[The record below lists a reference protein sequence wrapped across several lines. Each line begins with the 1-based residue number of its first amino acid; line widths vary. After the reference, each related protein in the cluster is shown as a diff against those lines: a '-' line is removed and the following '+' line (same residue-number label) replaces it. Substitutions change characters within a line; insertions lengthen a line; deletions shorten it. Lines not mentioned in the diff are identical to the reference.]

1 LGRRLYRADAAGS
14 HISLF
19 GDAATFYAGASSIQ
33 FAHRPIIQERI
44 DSPAHRE
51 VDAAMHFPR
60 AFYLFL
66 AAFAIGLQICPSGR
80 AQAALLL
87 EDAAGFSSVLSPSGH
102 VALYFAR
109 ICADTPTRLR
119 RCEPGEL
126 GTVISR
132 YEGIKGTDWLAIP
145 LLPHLYAVE
154 EPMAVPAHVDHKT
167 VAKLRQAYHDAR
179 LTTLGKNVPVGGR
192 LMPGWNQLMGAAYER
207 RIYAYRFETTEEQDD
222 ALIAR
227 LNDGQNISHFNF
239 FTRNCA
245 DFTSDILN
253 FYFPGTFKRRI
264 LPDAGITMPRQTAY
278 QLVRYARSHPEI
290 HLQLMEIPQIPGYRR
305 QSGHSKGVAES
316 LVVTG
321 DVIPLALLNP
331 YVAAGVVLDYLICG
345 RYPLG
350 RQHPHVLSPETMA
363 VLAGETNPS
372 LAQKA
377 QGGSPL
383 EASAGPSTASQ
394 SRR

>member
-1 LGRRLYRADAAGS
+1 MRFRRAY
-14 HISLF
+14 LF
-19 GDAATFYAGASSIQ
+19 FAVFAVASQ
-33 FAHRPIIQERI
+33 
-44 DSPAHRE
+44 
-51 VDAAMHFPR
+51 MCPR
-60 AFYLFL
+60 A
-66 AAFAIGLQICPSGR
+66 S

-109 ICADTPTRLR
+109 VCADTPTRLR
-119 RCEPGEL
+119 RCAPGEL

-154 EPMAVPAHVDHKT
+154 DPLAVPEHVDHKT
-167 VAKLRQAYHDAR
+167 VAELRQAYHDTH

-227 LNDGQNISHFNF
+227 LNDDRNVSHFNF
-239 FTRNCA
+239 FYKNCA
-245 DFTSDILN
+245 DFVSDILN
-253 FYFPGTFKRRI
+253 FYFPGAFNRRI

-278 QLVRYARSHPEI
+278 QLERYARSHPEI

-305 QSGHSKGVAES
+305 QSGYSKSVAES

-331 YVAAGVVLDYLICG
+331 YAAGAVVLDYLICG

-350 RQHPHVLSPETMA
+350 RQHPQVLSPQTMA
-363 VLAGETNPS
+363 ILAGSANPNLAETNPIKPN
-372 LAQKA
+372 LAQKELA
-377 QGGSPL
+377 GNPL
-383 EASAGPSTASQ
+383 EASTAASTAASDAG
-394 SRR
+394 R

>member
-1 LGRRLYRADAAGS
+1 MR
-14 HISLF
+14 
-19 GDAATFYAGASSIQ
+19 
-33 FAHRPIIQERI
+33 
-44 DSPAHRE
+44 
-51 VDAAMHFPR
+51 FPL
-60 AFYLFL
+60 AFYSFI
-66 AAFAIGLQICPSGR
+66 AIFTVGPQISPSAS

-87 EDAAGFSSVLSPSGH
+87 EDAAGFSSILSPSGH

-119 RCEPGEL
+119 RCAPGEL

-154 EPMAVPAHVDHKT
+154 NPLEVPAHVDHKT
-167 VAKLRQAYHDAR
+167 VAELRQAYHDAR

-227 LNDGQNISHFNF
+227 LNDDRNVSHFNF
-239 FTRNCA
+239 FSTNCA
-245 DFTSDILN
+245 DFVSNILN
-253 FYFPGTFKRRI
+253 FYFPGAFKRRI

-278 QLVRYARSHPEI
+278 QLERYARSHPEI

-305 QSGHSKGVAES
+305 QSGHSKSIAES

-331 YVAAGVVLDYLICG
+331 YAAGAVVLDYLICG

-350 RQHPHVLSPETMA
+350 PQHPEILSPATMTI
-363 VLAGETNPS
+363 LAGSAVPDLVETNLSTSTVAEKQHVDNPV
-372 LAQKA
+372 
-377 QGGSPL
+377 
-383 EASAGPSTASQ
+383 EASTAASTVTRTASQ
-394 SRR
+394 APR

>member
-1 LGRRLYRADAAGS
+1 MR
-14 HISLF
+14 
-19 GDAATFYAGASSIQ
+19 
-33 FAHRPIIQERI
+33 
-44 DSPAHRE
+44 
-51 VDAAMHFPR
+51 FPR
-60 AFYLFL
+60 ALLLFL
-66 AAFAIGLQICPSGR
+66 AGFAALSQMCTYAS
-80 AQAALLL
+80 AQGALLL

-109 ICADTPTRLR
+109 VCADTPTRLR
-119 RCEPGEL
+119 RCAPGEL

-154 EPMAVPAHVDHKT
+154 DPLAVPEHVDHET
-167 VAKLRQAYHDAR
+167 VAKLRQAYHDAG
-179 LTTLGKNVPVGGR
+179 LTTLGKDVPVGGR

-222 ALIAR
+222 ALIAH
-227 LNDGQNISHFNF
+227 LNDSRNVSHFNF
-239 FTRNCA
+239 FYKNCA
-245 DFTSDILN
+245 DFASDILN
-253 FYFPGTFKRRI
+253 FYFPGAFKRRI

-278 QLVRYARSHPEI
+278 QLERYARSHPEI

-305 QSGHSKGVAES
+305 QSGQSKSIAES

-331 YVAAGVVLDYLICG
+331 YLAAGVVLDYLICG

-350 RQHPHVLSPETMA
+350 RQHPQVLSPQTMA
-363 VLAGETNPS
+363 ILAGSADPN
-372 LAQKA
+372 LAQPISAKNEQA
-377 QGGSPL
+377 GNPL
-383 EASAGPSTASQ
+383 VASTAANTAASAAASTASQ
-394 SRR
+394 TPH

>member
-1 LGRRLYRADAAGS
+1 MR
-14 HISLF
+14 
-19 GDAATFYAGASSIQ
+19 
-33 FAHRPIIQERI
+33 
-44 DSPAHRE
+44 
-51 VDAAMHFPR
+51 FPR
-60 AFYLFL
+60 AFYLFF
-66 AAFAIGLQICPSGR
+66 AAFAIASQICPRGR

-119 RCEPGEL
+119 RCAPDEL

-132 YEGIKGTDWLAIP
+132 YEGIKGSDWLAIP

-154 EPMAVPAHVDHKT
+154 DPLLVPAHVDHKT
-167 VAKLRQAYHDAR
+167 VAELRQAYHDAR
-179 LTTLGKNVPVGGR
+179 LTSLGKDVPVGGR

-227 LNDGQNISHFNF
+227 MNDGQNISHFNF

-245 DFTSDILN
+245 DFVSDILN
-253 FYFPGTFKRRI
+253 FYFPGAFKRRI

-278 QLVRYARSHPEI
+278 QLERYARGHPEI

-305 QSGHSKGVAES
+305 ESGHSKSVAES

-321 DVIPLALLNP
+321 DVVPLALLNP
-331 YVAAGVVLDYLICG
+331 YAAAGVVLDYLIWG
-345 RYPLG
+345 RYPLA
-350 RQHPHVLSPETMA
+350 RQHPQVLSPGTMA
-363 VLAGETNPS
+363 VLAGSANPN
-372 LAQKA
+372 LAKKT
-377 QGGSPL
+377 QGDNPL
-383 EASAGPSTASQ
+383 EASTSTSTAAEAHH
-394 SRR
+394 